1 MQHPSIDGLINPDE
15 DLLVGLG
22 GLATHRGVTRGMGLL
37 VGALRGATVRPAP
50 DATPV
55 VLTAPTWLVQGTAS
69 FDGDQVSVHG
79 VISWVDQGLP
89 RMVAGQI
96 EAARSGGVRVQ
107 LLPTALADASAIDAP
122 APRTAR
128 NARSRKAAAASPS
141 TSKPAAKTATKTA
154 AKTTAKATAKA
165 TPKRPAKK
173 AGPADQLDLSET
185 AAELDAKPA
194 KGGWG
199 AAVAASKTTPSRASA
214 PSAPTPSRSTPNTR
228 TPSTSAPRKSGGGW
242 GAAVA
247 ASQSRDRAGRPSPDE
262 LGFDAPPAFMAG
274 DVVLHPRFGRC
285 IVSRMIG
292 KSKVKLRRP
301 SGGLFDL
308 HLKVCA
314 FVREPDEDD
323 KRVFS
328 MTIRR

>member
-107 LLPTALADASAIDAP
+107 LLPTALADTSAIDAP
-122 APRTAR
+122 APRTTR
-128 NARSRKAAAASPS
+128 NARPRKAAAASPS
-141 TSKPAAKTATKTA
+141 TSKTATKTA
-154 AKTTAKATAKA
+154 AKATAKA

-214 PSAPTPSRSTPNTR
+214 PSAPTPSRSTPGTS
-228 TPSTSAPRKSGGGW
+228 TPSAPRKGGGGW

-262 LGFDAPPAFMAG
+262 LGFDAPPTFMAG